1 METNEIMTNEE
12 VIETT
17 EEIAKAGSGKAFKVT
32 VVLGLGVLA
41 GVLAYK
47 YIVKPMVAKI
57 KAEKEQ
63 QKIEAEGKVIGT
75 VEEDVEPEEN

>member
-17 EEIAKAGSGKAFKVT
+17 EEIAKASSGKAFKVT
-32 VVLGLGVLA
+32 VGLGLGVLA
-41 GVLAYK
+41 GVLAYR
-47 YIVKPMVAKI
+47 YIVKPMIAKI
-57 KAEKEQ
+57 KEEKEQ
-63 QKIEAEGKVIGT
+63 QKIEAEGTVVGI